1 MWDQIRKKFV
11 HNPSQQKVVSKMISI
26 GLNVE
31 PDLDSKLRIY
41 CDGIEIKP
49 NSLAA
54 AINVDRR
61 VVVETLRKI
70 STDPVLMEFFR
81 NIRPV
86 CNLGVA
92 SSKVGMGV
100 IEILPD
106 SAKRPGIIW
115 GVSEILARE
124 HISIRQVI
132 GDDPDLVENP
142 KATIVTDAPVPAS
155 LLSRIKAVPGVQ
167 AVVIL

>member
-1 MWDQIRKKFV
+1 MWDQIRGKFV
-11 HNPSQQKVVSKMISI
+11 HNPSQQKVVKKMISI

-31 PDLDSKLRIY
+31 MDIDRKLRIY

-49 NSLAA
+49 NSIAE
-54 AINVDRR
+54 AIGVDRR

-70 STDPVLMEFFR
+70 AEDSGLLEFFR
-81 NIRPV
+81 SLRPV
-86 CNLGVA
+86 CNLGMA

-106 SAKRPGIIW
+106 SASRSGIIA
-115 GVSEILARE
+115 GVADIIAKER
-124 HISIRQVI
+124 ISIRQVI

-142 KATIVTDAPVPAS
+142 KAIIVTDVPVPS
-155 LLSRIKAVPGVQ
+155 GLLSKIKAVPGVK
-167 AVVIL
+167 AVVLL